1 MARSNTTRRSAILNA
16 MAELFEKIDG
26 GDGYK
31 QDLTGAIDTRM
42 QFWDEVDSFPCL
54 HMAAGTETRE
64 YYGGG
69 NKWRFLTVTIRI
81 YVNSEDPITELEEL
95 LEDVETV
102 IDDAGQFNYS
112 TTEGTKD
119 VSQVTVISIS
129 TDEGALQP
137 LGVGE
142 MIVEIRYQS
151 YTTSANA

>member
-1 MARSNTTRRSAILNA
+1 MARSNTTRRSAILSA

-31 QDLTGAIDTRM
+31 QALTGAIEPRM
-42 QFWDEVDSFPCL
+42 KFWDEVDSFPCL
-54 HMAAGTETRE
+54 HMASGTETRE

-69 NKWRFLTVTIRI
+69 QKWRFLTVTIRI
-81 YVNSEDPITELEEL
+81 YVNADDPIQELEEL

-102 IDDAGQFNYS
+102 LDDAGQFDYS
-112 TTEGTKD
+112 TTTGTQ
-119 VSQVTVISIS
+119 QVTQVTIVSIS

-142 MIVEIRYQS
+142 MIVEIRY
-151 YTTSANA
+151 

>member
-1 MARSNTTRRSAILNA
+1 MARSNTTRRSAILEA

-31 QDLTGAIDTRM
+31 QDLTGAIEPRM
-42 QFWDEVDSFPCL
+42 KFWDEVDSFPCL
-54 HMAAGTETRE
+54 HMASGTETRE

-69 NKWRFLTVTIRI
+69 QKWRFLTVTIRV

-102 IDDAGQFNYS
+102 LDDAGQFDYS
-112 TTEGTKD
+112 TTTGTQ
-119 VSQVTVISIS
+119 QVTQVTIVSIS

-142 MIVEIRYQS
+142 MIVEIRY
-151 YTTSANA
+151 

>member
-95 LEDVETV
+95 LEDGETV
-102 IDDAGQFNYS
+102 IDDARQFNYS
-112 TTEGTKD
+112 TTTGTQQ
-119 VSQVTVISIS
+119 VTQVTVISIS

-142 MIVEIRYQS
+142 MIVEIRY
-151 YTTSANA
+151 

>member
-1 MARSNTTRRSAILNA
+1 MARSNTTRRSAILAA

-31 QDLTGAIDTRM
+31 QDLTGAIEPRM
-42 QFWDEVDSFPCL
+42 KFWDEVESFPCL
-54 HMAAGTETRE
+54 HMSAGTETRE
-64 YYGGG
+64 YWGGG

-81 YVNSEDPITELEEL
+81 YVNADDPIQELEEL

-102 IDDAGQFNYS
+102 LDDAGQFDYS
-112 TTEGTKD
+112 TTTGTQQ
-119 VSQVTVISIS
+119 VSQVTVLSIS

-142 MIVEIRYQS
+142 MIVEIRY
-151 YTTSANA
+151 

>member
-1 MARSNTTRRSAILNA
+1 MARSNTTRRSAILEA

-31 QDLTGAIDTRM
+31 SDLSGSIEPRM
-42 QFWDEVDSFPCL
+42 KFWDEVDSFPCL
-54 HMAAGTETRE
+54 HMASGTETRE

-69 NKWRFLTVTIRI
+69 QKWRFLTVTIRI
-81 YVNSEDPITELEEL
+81 YVNADDPITELEEL

-102 IDDAGQFNYS
+102 LDDAGQFDYGTS
-112 TTEGTKD
+112 EGTKQI
-119 VSQVTVISIS
+119 SQLTVISIS

-142 MIVEIRYQS
+142 MIVEIRY
-151 YTTSANA
+151 

>member
-1 MARSNTTRRSAILNA
+1 MARTNTTRRSAILNA

-31 QDLTGAIDTRM
+31 QDLSGAIEPRM
-42 QFWDEVDSFPCL
+42 KFWDEVESFPCL
-54 HMAAGTETRE
+54 HMSSGTETRE

-69 NKWRFLTVTIRI
+69 QKWRFLTVTIRV
-81 YVNSEDPITELEEL
+81 YVNADDPITELEEL

-102 IDDAGQFNYS
+102 LDDAGQFDYR
-112 TTEGTKD
+112 TTTGTQ
-119 VSQVTVISIS
+119 QVTQLTVVSIS

-142 MIVEIRYQS
+142 MIVEIRY
-151 YTTSANA
+151 

>member
-1 MARSNTTRRSAILNA
+1 MARSNTTRRSAILSA

-31 QDLTGAIDTRM
+31 QDLTGAIEPRM
-42 QFWDEVDSFPCL
+42 KFWDEVESFPCL
-54 HMAAGTETRE
+54 HMSAGTETRE
-64 YYGGG
+64 YWGGG

-81 YVNSEDPITELEEL
+81 YVNADDPIQELEEL

-102 IDDAGQFNYS
+102 LDDAGQFDYS
-112 TTEGTKD
+112 TTTGTQQ
-119 VSQVTVISIS
+119 VSQVTVLSIS

-142 MIVEIRYQS
+142 MIVEIRY
-151 YTTSANA
+151 

>member
-1 MARSNTTRRSAILNA
+1 MARSNTTRRSAILEA

-31 QDLTGAIDTRM
+31 SDLTGSIEPRM
-42 QFWDEVDSFPCL
+42 KFWDEVDSFPCL
-54 HMAAGTETRE
+54 HMASGTETRE

-69 NKWRFLTVTIRI
+69 QKWRFLTVTIRV

-102 IDDAGQFNYS
+102 LDDAGQFDYGTS
-112 TTEGTKD
+112 EGTKQI
-119 VSQVTVISIS
+119 SQLTVISIS

-142 MIVEIRYQS
+142 MIVEIRY
-151 YTTSANA
+151 

>member
-1 MARSNTTRRSAILNA
+1 MARSNTTRRSAILEA

-31 QDLTGAIDTRM
+31 SDLSGSIEPRM
-42 QFWDEVDSFPCL
+42 KFWDEVDSFPCL
-54 HMAAGTETRE
+54 HMASGTETRE

-69 NKWRFLTVTIRI
+69 QKWRFLTVTIRI
-81 YVNSEDPITELEEL
+81 YVNSEDPIQELEEL

-102 IDDAGQFNYS
+102 LDDAGQFDYS
-112 TTEGTKD
+112 TTTGTQ
-119 VSQVTVISIS
+119 QVTQVTIVSIS

-142 MIVEIRYQS
+142 MIVEIRY
-151 YTTSANA
+151 

>member
-1 MARSNTTRRSAILNA
+1 MARSNTTRRSAILAA

-31 QDLTGAIDTRM
+31 QDLTGAIEPRM
-42 QFWDEVDSFPCL
+42 KFWDEVESFPCL
-54 HMAAGTETRE
+54 HMSAGTETRE

-69 NKWRFLTVTIRI
+69 NKWRYLTVTIRI
-81 YVNSEDPITELEEL
+81 YVNADDPIQELEEL

-102 IDDAGQFNYS
+102 LDDAGQFDYS
-112 TTEGTKD
+112 TTTGTQ
-119 VSQVTVISIS
+119 QVTQVTILSIS

-142 MIVEIRYQS
+142 MIVEIRY
-151 YTTSANA
+151 

>member
-1 MARSNTTRRSAILNA
+1 M
-16 MAELFEKIDG
+16 
-26 GDGYK
+26 
-31 QDLTGAIDTRM
+31 
-42 QFWDEVDSFPCL
+42 
-54 HMAAGTETRE
+54 
-64 YYGGG
+64 
-69 NKWRFLTVTIRI
+69 
-81 YVNSEDPITELEEL
+81 EEL

-142 MIVEIRYQS
+142 MIVEIRY
-151 YTTSANA
+151 

>member
-1 MARSNTTRRSAILNA
+1 MARTNTTRRSAILNA

-31 QDLTGAIDTRM
+31 QDLSGAIEPRM
-42 QFWDEVDSFPCL
+42 KFWDEVESFPCL
-54 HMAAGTETRE
+54 HMSSGTETRE

-69 NKWRFLTVTIRI
+69 QKWRFLTVTIRV
-81 YVNSEDPITELEEL
+81 YVNADDPITELEEL

-102 IDDAGQFNYS
+102 LDDAGQFDYR
-112 TTEGTKD
+112 TTEGTKQI
-119 VSQVTVISIS
+119 SQLTVISIS

-142 MIVEIRYQS
+142 MIVEIRY
-151 YTTSANA
+151 

>member
-1 MARSNTTRRSAILNA
+1 MARSNTTRRSAILAA

-31 QDLTGAIDTRM
+31 QDLSGAIEPRM
-42 QFWDEVDSFPCL
+42 KFWDEVESFPCL
-54 HMAAGTETRE
+54 HMSAGTETRE
-64 YYGGG
+64 YWGGG

-81 YVNSEDPITELEEL
+81 YVNADDPIQELEEL

-102 IDDAGQFNYS
+102 LDDAGQFDYS
-112 TTEGTKD
+112 TTTGTQQ
-119 VSQVTVISIS
+119 VSQVTVLSIS

-142 MIVEIRYQS
+142 MIVEIRY
-151 YTTSANA
+151 

>member
-1 MARSNTTRRSAILNA
+1 MARSTTTRRSAILNA

-112 TTEGTKD
+112 TTTGTQQ
-119 VSQVTVISIS
+119 VTQVTVISIS

>member
-1 MARSNTTRRSAILNA
+1 MARTNTTRRSAILNA

-31 QDLTGAIDTRM
+31 QDLSGAIEPRM
-42 QFWDEVDSFPCL
+42 KFWDEVESFPCL
-54 HMAAGTETRE
+54 HMSSGTETRE

-69 NKWRFLTVTIRI
+69 QKWRFLTVTIRV
-81 YVNSEDPITELEEL
+81 YVNADDPITELEEL

-102 IDDAGQFNYS
+102 LDDAGQFDYR
-112 TTEGTKD
+112 TTSGTQQ
-119 VSQVTVISIS
+119 VTQVTVISIS

-142 MIVEIRYQS
+142 MIVEIRY
-151 YTTSANA
+151 

>member
-1 MARSNTTRRSAILNA
+1 MARSNTTRRSAILEA

-31 QDLTGAIDTRM
+31 SDLSGSIAPRM
-42 QFWDEVDSFPCL
+42 KFWDEVDSFPCL
-54 HMAAGTETRE
+54 HMASGTETRE

-69 NKWRFLTVTIRI
+69 QKWRFLTVTIRI
-81 YVNSEDPITELEEL
+81 YVNADDPITELEEL

-102 IDDAGQFNYS
+102 LDDAGQFDYS
-112 TTEGTKD
+112 TTTGTQ
-119 VSQVTVISIS
+119 QVTQVTIVSIS

-142 MIVEIRYQS
+142 MIVEIRY
-151 YTTSANA
+151 

>member
-1 MARSNTTRRSAILNA
+1 MARSNTTRRSAILEA

-31 QDLTGAIDTRM
+31 SDLTGAIEPRM
-42 QFWDEVDSFPCL
+42 KFWDEVDSFPCL
-54 HMAAGTETRE
+54 HMASGTETRE

-69 NKWRFLTVTIRI
+69 QKWRFLTVTIRV

-102 IDDAGQFNYS
+102 LDDAGQFDYS
-112 TTEGTKD
+112 TTTGTQQ
-119 VSQVTVISIS
+119 VSQVTIISIS

-142 MIVEIRYQS
+142 MIVEIRY
-151 YTTSANA
+151 

>member
-16 MAELFEKIDG
+16 MADLFEKIDG

-31 QDLTGAIDTRM
+31 QDLSGAIEPRM
-42 QFWDEVDSFPCL
+42 KFWDEVESFPCL
-54 HMAAGTETRE
+54 HMASGTETRE

-69 NKWRFLTVTIRI
+69 QKWRYLTVTIRV

-102 IDDAGQFNYS
+102 IDDAGQFNYN
-112 TTEGTKD
+112 TTTGTQ
-119 VSQVTVISIS
+119 QVTQVTIVSIS

-142 MIVEIRYQS
+142 MIVEIRY
-151 YTTSANA
+151 

>member
-1 MARSNTTRRSAILNA
+1 MARSNTTRRSAILDA

-31 QDLTGAIDTRM
+31 QDLTGSIEPRM
-42 QFWDEVDSFPCL
+42 KFWDEVDSFPCL
-54 HMAAGTETRE
+54 HMASGTETRE

-69 NKWRFLTVTIRI
+69 QKWRFLTVTIRI

-95 LEDVETV
+95 LEDFETV
-102 IDDAGQFNYS
+102 LDDAGQFNYY
-112 TTEGTKD
+112 TTTGTQ
-119 VSQVTVISIS
+119 QVTQVSILSIS

-142 MIVEIRYQS
+142 MIVEIRY
-151 YTTSANA
+151 

>member
-1 MARSNTTRRSAILNA
+1 MARSNTTRRSAILEA

-31 QDLTGAIDTRM
+31 QDLTGAIEPRM
-42 QFWDEVDSFPCL
+42 KFWDEVESFPCL
-54 HMAAGTETRE
+54 HMSAGTETRE

-81 YVNSEDPITELEEL
+81 YVNADDPIQELEEL

-102 IDDAGQFNYS
+102 LDDAGQFDYGTS
-112 TTEGTKD
+112 EGTKQI
-119 VSQVTVISIS
+119 SQLTFISIS

-142 MIVEIRYQS
+142 MIVEIRY
-151 YTTSANA
+151 

>member
-1 MARSNTTRRSAILNA
+1 MARTNTTRRSAILNA

-31 QDLTGAIDTRM
+31 QDLSGAIEPRM
-42 QFWDEVDSFPCL
+42 KFWDEVESFPCL
-54 HMAAGTETRE
+54 HMSSGTETRE

-69 NKWRFLTVTIRI
+69 QKWRFLTVTIRV
-81 YVNSEDPITELEEL
+81 YVNADDPITELEEL

-102 IDDAGQFNYS
+102 LDDAGQFDYR
-112 TTEGTKD
+112 TTTGTQ
-119 VSQVTVISIS
+119 QVTQVTIVSIS

-142 MIVEIRYQS
+142 MIVEIRY
-151 YTTSANA
+151 

>member
-1 MARSNTTRRSAILNA
+1 MARSNTTRRSAILAA

-31 QDLTGAIDTRM
+31 QDLSGAIEPRM
-42 QFWDEVDSFPCL
+42 KFWDEVESFPCL
-54 HMAAGTETRE
+54 HMSAGTETRE

-81 YVNSEDPITELEEL
+81 YVNADDPIQELEEL

-102 IDDAGQFNYS
+102 LDDAGQFDYS
-112 TTEGTKD
+112 TTTGTQ
-119 VSQVTVISIS
+119 QVTQVTILSIS

-142 MIVEIRYQS
+142 MIVEIRY
-151 YTTSANA
+151 

>member
-1 MARSNTTRRSAILNA
+1 MARSNTTRRSAILEA

-31 QDLTGAIDTRM
+31 SDLTGSIEPRM
-42 QFWDEVDSFPCL
+42 KFWDEVDSFPCL
-54 HMAAGTETRE
+54 HMASGTETRE

-69 NKWRFLTVTIRI
+69 QKWRFLTVTIRV

-102 IDDAGQFNYS
+102 LDDAGQFDYS
-112 TTEGTKD
+112 TTTGTQ
-119 VSQVTVISIS
+119 QVTQVTIISIS

-142 MIVEIRYQS
+142 MIVEIRY
-151 YTTSANA
+151 

>member
-1 MARSNTTRRSAILNA
+1 MARTNTTRRSAILNA

-31 QDLTGAIDTRM
+31 QDLSGAIESRM
-42 QFWDEVDSFPCL
+42 KFWDEVESFPCL
-54 HMAAGTETRE
+54 HMSSGTETRE

-69 NKWRFLTVTIRI
+69 QKWRFLTVTIRV
-81 YVNSEDPITELEEL
+81 YVNADDPITELEEL

-102 IDDAGQFNYS
+102 LDDAGQFDYR
-112 TTEGTKD
+112 TTTGTQQ
-119 VSQVTVISIS
+119 VTQVTVISIS

-142 MIVEIRYQS
+142 MIVEIRY
-151 YTTSANA
+151 

>member
-1 MARSNTTRRSAILNA
+1 MVQ
-16 MAELFEKIDG
+16 LFEKIDG

-31 QDLTGAIDTRM
+31 SDLSGSIEPRM
-42 QFWDEVDSFPCL
+42 KFWDEVESFPCL
-54 HMAAGTETRE
+54 HMSSGTETRE

-69 NKWRFLTVTIRI
+69 QKWRFLTVTIRI

-102 IDDAGQFNYS
+102 LDDAGQFNYGSS
-112 TTEGTKD
+112 TGTQN
-119 VSQVTVISIS
+119 VSQLSVISIS

-142 MIVEIRYQS
+142 MIVEIRY
-151 YTTSANA
+151 

>member
-1 MARSNTTRRSAILNA
+1 MARTNTTRRSAILNA

-31 QDLTGAIDTRM
+31 QDLTGSIEPRM
-42 QFWDEVDSFPCL
+42 KFWDEVDSFPCL
-54 HMAAGTETRE
+54 HMASGTETRE

-69 NKWRFLTVTIRI
+69 QKWRFLTVTIRV

-102 IDDAGQFNYS
+102 LDDAGQFDYGTS
-112 TTEGTKD
+112 EGTKQI
-119 VSQVTVISIS
+119 SQLTVISIS

-142 MIVEIRYQS
+142 MIVEIRY
-151 YTTSANA
+151 

>member
-1 MARSNTTRRSAILNA
+1 MARSNTTRRSAILEA

-31 QDLTGAIDTRM
+31 SDLSGSIEPRM
-42 QFWDEVDSFPCL
+42 KFWDEVDSFPCL
-54 HMAAGTETRE
+54 HMASGTETRE

-69 NKWRFLTVTIRI
+69 QKWRFLTVTIRV

-102 IDDAGQFNYS
+102 LDDAGQFDYS
-112 TTEGTKD
+112 TTTGTQ
-119 VSQVTVISIS
+119 QVTQVTIVSIS

-142 MIVEIRYQS
+142 MIVEIRY
-151 YTTSANA
+151 

>member
-95 LEDVETV
+95 LEDVETA
-102 IDDAGQFNYS
+102 IDDAGHFNYS
-112 TTEGTKD
+112 TTTGTQQ
-119 VSQVTVISIS
+119 VTQVTVISIS

-142 MIVEIRYQS
+142 MIVEIRY
-151 YTTSANA
+151 

>member
-31 QDLTGAIDTRM
+31 QDLSGAIEPRM
-42 QFWDEVDSFPCL
+42 KFWDEVESFPCL
-54 HMAAGTETRE
+54 HMASGTETRE

-69 NKWRFLTVTIRI
+69 QKWRYLTVTIRV

-102 IDDAGQFNYS
+102 IDDAGQFDYR
-112 TTEGTKD
+112 TTTGTQ
-119 VSQVTVISIS
+119 QVTQVTIVSIS

-142 MIVEIRYQS
+142 MIVEIRY
-151 YTTSANA
+151 

>member
-1 MARSNTTRRSAILNA
+1 MARTNTTRRSAILNA

-31 QDLTGAIDTRM
+31 QDLSGAIEPRM
-42 QFWDEVDSFPCL
+42 KFWDEVESFPCL
-54 HMAAGTETRE
+54 HMSSGTETRE

-69 NKWRFLTVTIRI
+69 QKWRFLTVTIRV
-81 YVNSEDPITELEEL
+81 YVNADDPITELEEL

-102 IDDAGQFNYS
+102 LDDAGQFDYR
-112 TTEGTKD
+112 TTTGTQQ
-119 VSQVTVISIS
+119 VTQVTVISIS

-142 MIVEIRYQS
+142 MIVEIRY
-151 YTTSANA
+151 